1 MSARLDIENGWAEN
15 QPTNPPEALHAPTA
29 DLLGR
34 RQLDFLEHWAA
45 DWSHGAWMKFLM
57 SQTIFANVAT
67 LPQEAPSDVV
77 VPRLEIFDV
86 SEYAPNDRIVQ
97 DMDSNGWPKHG
108 RDAALRAIRKGF
120 AFHLAGDQHLGSTIQ
135 YGVDA
140 WGDAGYAL
148 CVPSVANV
156 YPRRW
161 YPPVSGANRPEGA
174 PKNTGDFLDGFGNHM
189 TVLAVSNP
197 YETGMEP
204 TNLYDR
210 APGYGIVRLNREAR
224 TLNVANWPR
233 HVDPEDGE
241 PYPGWPVT
249 IRQMDNYGREAAAW
263 LPQIRVRGMEDPV
276 VQVIDEASGEIVYT
290 LRIAGTTFSPK
301 VFAAGSYTLHVGD
314 PDGAMQTFTGVRSA
328 SSPNVSVLD
337 VVFGT

>member
-1 MSARLDIENGWAEN
+1 M
-15 QPTNPPEALHAPTA
+15 PPMIASY
-29 DLLGR
+29 R
-34 RQLDFLEHWAA
+34 
-45 DWSHGAWMKFLM
+45 
-57 SQTIFANVAT
+57 
-67 LPQEAPSDVV
+67 
-77 VPRLEIFDV
+77 
-86 SEYAPNDRIVQ
+86 

-161 YPPVSGANRPEGA
+161 YPPVSGANRLEGA

-224 TLNVANWPR
+224 TLDIANWPR
-233 HVDPEDGE
+233 HVGSGRRRAHTPAGPSPSGRWTITAERLCSLVAADTGARDGGPCRAGDRRGFRRDRLYAAHRRDDILAE
-241 PYPGWPVT
+241 GVCRRLLHAACRRPG
-249 IRQMDNYGREAAAW
+249 RRHADLHGRSERF
-263 LPQIRVRGMEDPV
+263 I
-276 VQVIDEASGEIVYT
+276 S
-290 LRIAGTTFSPK
+290 
-301 VFAAGSYTLHVGD
+301 
-314 PDGAMQTFTGVRSA
+314 
-328 SSPNVSVLD
+328 
-337 VVFGT
+337 